1 MREMDSRCGKLPG
14 IFGIQAWYGHANTLS
29 RLFVLPLA
37 LFIVS
42 GCGGLRPA
50 EVKTEVKT
58 RVIDGFSSPESVIAD
73 RDGKRFFVSNVGE
86 KLAPSAKDG
95 DGFISE
101 LTPDG
106 VIVDRKFLPKTGV
119 LNSPKGMAIIGQTL
133 FVADVDRVAGF
144 DLSTREQVFELDF
157 SAEKTVFLNDLAAL
171 DDKTLFVSATD
182 AGKVYKISLGE
193 KPSFTV
199 IKDGIAGANGL
210 YYDRDSDRLFVV
222 GFGDGAGA
230 NGELGVIYLKEN
242 QYKKLAGPLGFLD
255 GVAILPDGRVYFT
268 DWVAFDKP
276 GMMRVYDLMTG
287 GLSSV
292 KLSEDVRG
300 PADFYYDPRNNAI
313 WLPKM
318 MEGKVLIE
326 RLP

>member
-1 MREMDSRCGKLPG
+1 MHKTDSHRGKLLKTL
-14 IFGIQAWYGHANTLS
+14 GIQAWYAGVNIPS
-29 RLFVLPLA
+29 RLFVLLLA

-42 GCGGLRPA
+42 GCRGLRPA

-58 RVIDGFSSPESVIAD
+58 KVIDGFSSPESVIAD
-73 RDGKRFFVSNVGE
+73 RDGKRFFVSNMGE
-86 KLAPSAKDG
+86 KLEPSAKDG

-101 LTPDG
+101 LKPDG
-106 VIVDRKFLPKTGV
+106 VIVNRKFLPRTGV

-133 FVADVDRVAGF
+133 FVTDVDRVVGF
-144 DLSTREQVFELDF
+144 DLSTREQVFEIDF
-157 SAEKTVFLNDLAAL
+157 SAEKTVFLNDLTVF

-182 AGKVYKISLGE
+182 TGKVYKISLGE
-193 KPSFTV
+193 KPSFTLLQE
-199 IKDGIAGANGL
+199 GIAGANGL
-210 YYDRDSDRLFVV
+210 YYDRDNDRLFVV
-222 GFGDGAGA
+222 GFGDGKRA
-230 NGELGVIYLKEN
+230 NGELWVIYLRDN
-242 QYKKLAGPLGFLD
+242 QHKKLTGPLGLLD
-255 GVAILPDGRVYFT
+255 GVALVQDRRIYFT

-276 GMMRVYDLMTG
+276 GILRVYDLMTG
-287 GLSSV
+287 ELSSI

-300 PADFYYDPRNNAI
+300 PADFYYDSRSNAI